1 MSLPAAP
8 QPADAPAYSAGAR
21 LLHWLV
27 AALLATQFAVAW
39 TMPDIHRGTPQG
51 GLIDLHLS
59 LGALILLLVVLRATL
74 RFKRRRFPAAGG
86 TGLLQHAAQV
96 THLALYALLLVL
108 PLLGWANA
116 SSRGWTVNLFGLVP
130 LPAILP
136 GGSPIGPL
144 LGDLHG
150 LAATLLLIGVGLHV
164 AAVLYHQVWLR
175 QPLLQRM
182 LPQPRGAAAGVAA
195 GARR

>member
-1 MSLPAAP
+1 MSFPAA
-8 QPADAPAYSAGAR
+8 QQNVDIPAYSTGAK

-27 AALLATQFAVAW
+27 AALLAAQFAVAW
-39 TMPDIHRGTPQG
+39 IMPDIHRGTPQG

-59 LGALILLLVVLRATL
+59 LGALILLLVVLRTAL
-74 RFKRRRFPAAGG
+74 RFSEPGRPAAAGR
-86 TGLLQHAAQV
+86 GLLQRLAAII
-96 THLALYALLLVL
+96 HLVLYLLLLVL

-116 SSRGWTVNLFGLVP
+116 GSRGWTVSLFGLVP

-136 GGSPIGPL
+136 SGSPIGPL
-144 LGDLHG
+144 LGDLHS
-150 LAATLLLIGVGLHV
+150 LLATLLLVGAGLHV

-182 LPQPRGAAAGVAA
+182 LPLPRSAAAPRVA